1 MSRATSPVPATREQA
16 QSVVTAAGIDARV
29 AATSLLGRGV
39 KSLVTQ
45 IDLDDGSALALKVF
59 MRGGSTTREHRAYE
73 LLGDHE
79 LPVPRMLLG
88 VASDEDFPFGF
99 TLLTMAPGEPLND
112 HFVDL
117 PREQLLNVYRGVG
130 EFQRH
135 FHKTSA
141 PGFSDLTDRELNADN
156 AALIASRVQT
166 ALGTFLTHG
175 GKPRLAAKLE
185 NFFAEND
192 RHLAL
197 VPSPVLCH
205 GDLHPENIRVERLDG
220 ELSFAFAIDLEEAF
234 AGDPLMD
241 LTRTLQTCPLPGSD
255 LTHAL
260 LDGYGGKPEGF
271 DDLHNVYFV
280 LYELELWNYYALGE
294 SRQPLR
300 SISRRIKRRLR
311 GIGSQA

>member
-1 MSRATSPVPATREQA
+1 MPRATSPAHATREQS
-16 QSVVTAAGIDARV
+16 QSVVSAAGIDAGV
-29 AATSLLGRGV
+29 VGTSLLGRGV
-39 KSLVTQ
+39 KSLVTR
-45 IDLDDGSALALKVF
+45 IDLDDGSSLALKVF
-59 MRGGSTTREHRAYE
+59 TRGGSTTREHRAYE
-73 LLGDHE
+73 LLGEHD

-88 VASDEDFPFGF
+88 VASDDDFPFGF
-99 TLLTMAPGEPLND
+99 SLLTMAPGAPLND

-130 EFQRH
+130 EFQRL
-135 FHKTSA
+135 FHRTSA
-141 PGFSDLTDRELNADN
+141 PGFSDLTDHELNADN
-156 AALIASRVQT
+156 AALIASRVKF

-205 GDLHPENIRVERLDG
+205 GDLHPENIRVERVDG
-220 ELSFAFAIDLEEAF
+220 ELSFVFVIDLEEAF

-255 LTHAL
+255 VTAAL

-280 LYELELWNYYALGE
+280 LYELELWNYYALGG
-294 SRQPLR
+294 SRRPLR
-300 SISRRIKRRLR
+300 SIARRIKRRL
-311 GIGSQA
+311 